1 MCQGLFGTCLFGR
14 RDISTHAGRQQE
26 GGRREGEEREGRE
39 LEREGGQGRQGTL
52 DSKHLI
58 QNNMQETVLPLL
70 APRRRAT
77 AVGWRTIAPVMTH
90 RVSRPC
96 RRHRRLKHTTCQ
108 HQHPRPSPTA
118 SPPDPVP
125 RAVSG
130 VVAVSV
136 LVE

>member
-96 RRHRRLKHTTCQ
+96 RRRGPLRCACKGGQLSEGQRGIGSVGH
-108 HQHPRPSPTA
+108 
-118 SPPDPVP
+118 
-125 RAVSG
+125 
-130 VVAVSV
+130 VVGTVA
-136 LVE
+136 